1 MRIVLLGAP
10 GSGKGTQAIKLA
22 KHFNI
27 PQISTGDLLRIAVK
41 AQTPLGRQAKATMDA
56 GQLVPNEIILGMIRE
71 RLSRPDAIN
80 GFILDGYPR
89 NLEQADQLDNLLNEI
104 KQPIEQVALIQVDF
118 DNLMERLSGRMTC
131 ETCGNVFNI
140 YTKPPVLDDQ
150 CDNCGSELHH
160 RSDDNEE
167 TIANRLRVY
176 EAQTMPLINYFKD
189 QNKLKTIEGQGQINI
204 IFKHLL
210 AALKDVR
217 TMYGSIKSSTPS
229 GGRNTMNDDK
239 SNNFNNNATKVDDTT
254 TQTPAST
261 PATASSTITET
272 TNQPAQV
279 TSTISN
285 TDSEMNKPAEAAPT
299 PPTETNKPAEV
310 APAPSTET
318 NKPAEATPAS
328 KPIVE
333 DKPIEAAAPVA
344 PFKEPTQVSKPQAIK
359 PIIKKPSAKK
369 PAAAKAAKKV
379 TTKPAKQKAV
389 AKTAPKKK
397 IIKKTA
403 KKKPAKPVDA
413 MKLMKTQTQESREML
428 KTLNAEL
435 KQASNN
441 VNLLSKLLT
450 DGNKALQKFMTKWEK
465 DATKKLPKA

>member
-10 GSGKGTQAIKLA
+10 GSGKGTQAVKLA

-56 GQLVPNEIILGMIRE
+56 GQLVPNEIVLGMIRE

-104 KQPIEQVALIQVDF
+104 KQPIEQVTLIQVDF

-189 QNKLKTIEGQGQINI
+189 QNKLKTIEGQGQVNI

-239 SNNFNNNATKVDDTT
+239 SNSFTNNATKVDDTP

-261 PATASSTITET
+261 PATTSSTITEAT
-272 TNQPAQV
+272 TETAQV
-279 TSTISN
+279 ATAVSN
-285 TDSEMNKPAEAAPT
+285 TDSDM
-299 PPTETNKPAEV
+299 NKPAEV
-310 APAPSTET
+310 APTPATET

-328 KPIVE
+328 SPVVE
-333 DKPIEAAAPVA
+333 DKPIEAAAPSAPVA
-344 PFKEPTQVSKPQAIK
+344 PIKEPAQVSKPQVTK
-359 PIIKKPSAKK
+359 QKTKK
-369 PAAAKAAKKV
+369 PAAKKTAAAKAKPKAAKKV
-379 TTKPAKQKAV
+379 TTKPAKKKTV

-397 IIKKTA
+397 IIKKAA
-403 KKKPAKPVDA
+403 KTKPAKPVDA
-413 MKLMKTQTQESREML
+413 IKLMKTQTQESREML
-428 KTLNAEL
+428 KILNAEL

-450 DGNKALQKFMTKWEK
+450 DGSKALQNFLTKWEK
-465 DATKKLPKA
+465 DAAKKLPKV

>member
-27 PQISTGDLLRIAVK
+27 PQISTGNLLRIAVK
-41 AQTPLGRQAKATMDA
+41 AQTPLGRQAKTTMDA
-56 GQLVPNEIILGMIRE
+56 GQLVPNDIVLGMIRE
-71 RLSRPDAIN
+71 RLSRPDALN

-104 KQPIEQVALIQVDF
+104 RQPIEQVALIQVDF
-118 DNLMERLSGRMTC
+118 DSLMERLSGRMTC

-167 TIANRLRVY
+167 TIANRIRVF
-176 EAQTMPLINYFKD
+176 EAQTMPLINYYKD

-210 AALKDVR
+210 AELKDVR
-217 TMYGSIKSSTPS
+217 TMYASINSSTPS
-229 GGRNTMNDDK
+229 GGRNIMNDDK
-239 SNNFNNNATKVDDTT
+239 SNNYNNAPKVGDAP

-261 PATASSTITET
+261 STTNSPVTET
-272 TNQPAQV
+272 TNDPAPV
-279 TSTISN
+279 TSTPISAPV
-285 TDSEMNKPAEAAPT
+285 TTTSPDVPSEI
-299 PPTETNKPAEV
+299 
-310 APAPSTET
+310 
-318 NKPAEATPAS
+318 S
-328 KPIVE
+328 KPETTVTTAPKPVVE
-333 DKPIEAAAPVA
+333 DKPAVSAAPAVA
-344 PFKEPTQVSKPQAIK
+344 AVVAATEKPVQASKPAKTK
-359 PIIKKPSAKK
+359 PKAKK
-369 PAAAKAAKKV
+369 PTTAKAKPKAAKKAAAKPV
-379 TTKPAKQKAV
+379 KKKAATKAL
-389 AKTAPKKK
+389 PKKK
-397 IIKKTA
+397 IVKKATKKKTT
-403 KKKPAKPVDA
+403 KPVDPI
-413 MKLMKTQTQESREML
+413 KLMKTQTQESREML

-441 VNLLSKLLT
+441 VNLLSKTLS
-450 DGNKALQKFMTKWEK
+450 DGSKALQKFMTKWEK

>member
-56 GQLVPNEIILGMIRE
+56 GQLVPNEIVLGMIRE

-217 TMYGSIKSSTPS
+217 TMYGSIQSSTPS

-239 SNNFNNNATKVDDTT
+239 SNNFTNNATKVDDTP

-261 PATASSTITET
+261 PATSSATITET
-272 TNQPAQV
+272 TNEPAQV
-279 TSTISN
+279 ATAISN
-285 TDSEMNKPAEAAPT
+285 TESEMNKPAEAAPASKPVVEDKQAEATAPST
-299 PPTETNKPAEV
+299 PVAPIKQPAQENKPA
-310 APAPSTET
+310 AT
-318 NKPAEATPAS
+318 KPT
-328 KPIVE
+328 I
-333 DKPIEAAAPVA
+333 
-344 PFKEPTQVSKPQAIK
+344 
-359 PIIKKPSAKK
+359 KK
-369 PAAAKAAKKV
+369 PAAKKPTAAKAKPKAAKKV
-379 TTKPAKQKAV
+379 TAKPAKKKVV

-397 IIKKTA
+397 IIKKAA
-403 KKKPAKPVDA
+403 KKKSAKPVDA
-413 MKLMKTQTQESREML
+413 MKLIKTQTQESREML

-435 KQASNN
+435 KQVSNN
-441 VNLLSKLLT
+441 VNLLSKLLS
-450 DGNKALQKFMTKWEK
+450 DGSKALQKFMTKWEK
-465 DATKKLPKA
+465 DARKKLPKA

>member
-56 GQLVPNEIILGMIRE
+56 GQLVPNEIVLGMIRE

-239 SNNFNNNATKVDDTT
+239 SNSFTNNATKVDDTP

-261 PATASSTITET
+261 PATTSSTITEIA
-272 TNQPAQV
+272 NEPAQV
-279 TSTISN
+279 ATSVSN
-285 TDSEMNKPAEAAPT
+285 TESEI
-299 PPTETNKPAEV
+299 
-310 APAPSTET
+310 
-318 NKPAEATPAS
+318 NKPAEATPAP
-328 KPIVE
+328 KPVVE
-333 DKPIEAAAPVA
+333 DKPVEAAAPSA
-344 PFKEPTQVSKPQAIK
+344 PVTPIKEPTQVSKPQETK
-359 PIIKKPSAKK
+359 PKIKKPAAKK
-369 PAAAKAAKKV
+369 PATAKAKPKAAKKV
-379 TTKPAKQKAV
+379 TAKPAKKKVV

-397 IIKKTA
+397 IIKKAA
-403 KKKPAKPVDA
+403 KKKPTKPVDA
-413 MKLMKTQTQESREML
+413 MKLMKMQTQESREML
-428 KTLNAEL
+428 KTHNAEL
-435 KQASNN
+435 KQVSNN

-450 DGNKALQKFMTKWEK
+450 DGSKALQNFMTKWEK

>member
-10 GSGKGTQAIKLA
+10 GSGKGTQAVKLA

-41 AQTPLGRQAKATMDA
+41 AQTPLGRQAKTTMDA
-56 GQLVPNEIILGMIRE
+56 GQLVPNDILLGMIRE
-71 RLSRPDAIN
+71 RLSRPDALN

-118 DNLMERLSGRMTC
+118 DSLMERLSGRLTC

-167 TIANRLRVY
+167 TIANRLRVF
-176 EAQTMPLINYFKD
+176 EAQTMPLINYYKD

-210 AALKDVR
+210 AELKDVR
-217 TMYGSIKSSTPS
+217 TMYASINSSTPS
-229 GGRNTMNDDK
+229 GGRNIMNDDK
-239 SNNFNNNATKVDDTT
+239 SNNYNNAPKVGDAP

-261 PATASSTITET
+261 TNSPVTET
-272 TNQPAQV
+272 ANDPAPV
-279 TSTISN
+279 TST
-285 TDSEMNKPAEAAPT
+285 PT
-299 PPTETNKPAEV
+299 PAPVTTTSPDVASET
-310 APAPSTET
+310 
-318 NKPAEATPAS
+318 S
-328 KPIVE
+328 KPETTVTTAPKPVVE
-333 DKPIEAAAPVA
+333 DKPAVSAAPAVVPVVAAPVVTA
-344 PFKEPTQVSKPQAIK
+344 TEKPVQASKPAKTK
-359 PIIKKPSAKK
+359 PIAKK
-369 PAAAKAAKKV
+369 PAAKKPTTVKAKPKATKKAAAKPVKKKAA
-379 TTKPAKQKAV
+379 TKAL
-389 AKTAPKKK
+389 PKKK
-397 IIKKTA
+397 TIKK
-403 KKKPAKPVDA
+403 KSAKPVDPI
-413 MKLMKTQTQESREML
+413 KLMKTQTQESREML

-435 KQASNN
+435 KQTSNN
-441 VNLLSKLLT
+441 VNLLSKALS
-450 DGNKALQKFMTKWEK
+450 DGSKALQKFMTKWEK